1 MHAFVGPQ
9 GFPGAVR
16 VGGTAHVQLHH
27 FICVHRAD
35 VAHLQHQLVSFY
47 LCLSVGKGGIAEAE
61 AEGEQRL
68 SLEETI
74 GASFHGIVLKIGQ
87 LLHVLIEG
95 DGQFPGR
102 RYVAKEHIR
111 DGRTSFLSGIP
122 GLQDGVAGLGFRLQ
136 AHGTAGEIHQHHFFA
151 GIMQGLQQMT
161 LYFRQFDALAVP
173 ALESG
178 QRNVHLLPFQLGRN
192 AAGEHHDIV
201 LIQAFGTDI
210 VTNQLATFII
220 DQVLYAFLQGIQQGD
235 AMLRNRVVIAPE
247 HFAVVGVGPHQGDA
261 RLGVQRQYIV
271 PVLQKDDAFLRHLQR
286 QRTVLL
292 PFHDLVR
299 KRGPGLHVPVQF
311 SQANAGGKQA
321 LQAAVYVF
329 LVQ

>member
-9 GFPGAVR
+9 GFPGAFR

-87 LLHVLIEG
+87 LLHPLVEG

-161 LYFRQFDALAVP
+161 LYLRQFDVLTVSTP
-173 ALESG
+173 ESG
-178 QRNVHLLPFQLGRN
+178 QRNVHFFAFQLGRN
-192 AAGEHHDIV
+192 TTGEYHD
-201 LIQAFGTDI
+201 
-210 VTNQLATFII
+210 
-220 DQVLYAFLQGIQQGD
+220 
-235 AMLRNRVVIAPE
+235 VV
-247 HFAVVGVGPHQGDA
+247 VV
-261 RLGVQRQYIV
+261 
-271 PVLQKDDAFLRHLQR
+271 
-286 QRTVLL
+286 
-292 PFHDLVR
+292 
-299 KRGPGLHVPVQF
+299 
-311 SQANAGGKQA
+311 QA
-321 LQAAVYVF
+321 LGGNIAAY
-329 LVQ
+329 